1 MLRGLSVRSWI
12 NQTAAPP
19 HSFEALMERTF
30 RPLLLPTALLS
41 CAPLAAQ
48 AASTLVYCSEASPAG
63 FDPSQYTS
71 GTEFDASAETVF
83 NRLTQFERGGTNVE
97 PGLATSWDVSTDG
110 LSYTFHLRP
119 NVKFHTTDYFTP
131 TRDFNADDVLFTFN
145 RLLDSQ
151 QPFRKMYPSESP
163 YFNDMGLNTTIKSLD
178 KVDDLTVRFSLNNV
192 DAAFIQNLAMS
203 FASVQSAEYAAQLMK
218 EGKAADINQ
227 KPVDTGPF
235 VFKRYQKDSQIRYVA
250 NKQYWKPEDVKLD
263 NLVFAITPDAASRLQ
278 KLKAGECQV
287 SGYPRPADIEVMKQ
301 DPNLRV
307 LQQAGF
313 NLGFLAYNVTHP
325 PLDQLKVRQA
335 LDMAIDKPAIIKAV
349 YQSAGQLAQNAL
361 PPAQWSYDP
370 TIKDAP
376 YDPTKAR
383 ALLKEAGVA
392 PGTTINLWAM
402 TVQRASN
409 PNARMSA
416 QMIQQDWEKVGI
428 KANIVSY
435 EWGEYIKRAKNGEHD
450 AMIYGWTGDNGDPDN
465 WLGVL
470 YSCAAVKGSN
480 YAKWCDP
487 AYDKLVQQAKVS
499 TDRDERVKL
508 YQQAQKILKQQ
519 VPITPIANSTV
530 FQPLRKEVTDFKI
543 SPFGLTPFYGVG
555 INK

>member
-1 MLRGLSVRSWI
+1 
-12 NQTAAPP
+12 
-19 HSFEALMERTF
+19 
-30 RPLLLPTALLS
+30 
-41 CAPLAAQ
+41 
-48 AASTLVYCSEASPAG
+48 
-63 FDPSQYTS
+63 
-71 GTEFDASAETVF
+71 
-83 NRLTQFERGGTNVE
+83 
-97 PGLATSWDVSTDG
+97 
-110 LSYTFHLRP
+110 
-119 NVKFHTTDYFTP
+119 
-131 TRDFNADDVLFTFN
+131 
-145 RLLDSQ
+145 
-151 QPFRKMYPSESP
+151 
-163 YFNDMGLNTTIKSLD
+163 
-178 KVDDLTVRFSLNNV
+178 
-192 DAAFIQNLAMS
+192 
-203 FASVQSAEYAAQLMK
+203 
-218 EGKAADINQ
+218 
-227 KPVDTGPF
+227 
-235 VFKRYQKDSQIRYVA
+235 
-250 NKQYWKPEDVKLD
+250 
-263 NLVFAITPDAASRLQ
+263 
-278 KLKAGECQV
+278 
-287 SGYPRPADIEVMKQ
+287 MKQ

-370 TIKDAP
+370 SIKDAP

-416 QMIQQDWEKVGI
+416 QMIQQDWQKVGI

-480 YAKWCDP
+480 YAKWCNP

-499 TDRDERVKL
+499 SDREQRIKW
-508 YQQAQKILKQQ
+508 YQQAQKILKEQ

-530 FQPLRKEVTDFKI
+530 FQPLRKEVKDFKI
-543 SPFGLTPFYGVG
+543 SPFGLTPFYGVSLD
-555 INK
+555 K

>member
-1 MLRGLSVRSWI
+1 MDRI
-12 NQTAAPP
+12 
-19 HSFEALMERTF
+19 TF
-30 RPLLLPTALLS
+30 KPLLLAAGLL
-41 CAPLAAQ
+41 AFMPMAQ
-48 AASTLVYCSEASPAG
+48 ATSTLVYCSEASPAG

-71 GTEFDASAETVF
+71 GTDFDASAETVF
-83 NRLTQFERGGTNVE
+83 NRLTQFKRGGTEVE
-97 PGLATSWDVSTDG
+97 PGLATSWEVSKDG
-110 LSYTFHLRP
+110 LAYTFHLRDG
-119 NVKFHTTDYFTP
+119 VKFHTTDFFTP

-145 RLLDSQ
+145 RLLDAQS
-151 QPFRKMYPSESP
+151 PFRKAYPSESP
-163 YFNDMGLNTTIKSLD
+163 YFTDMGLNTTIKSVDKLD
-178 KVDDLTVRFSLNNV
+178 EHTVRFSLNNV
-192 DAAFIQNLAMS
+192 DASFVQNLAMS
-203 FASVQSAEYAAQLMK
+203 FASVQSAEYAAQLLK
-218 EGKAADINQ
+218 EGRAEEINQ
-227 KPVDTGPF
+227 KPVGTGPF

-376 YDPTKAR
+376 FDPTKAR

-402 TVQRASN
+402 TAQRASN

-416 QMIQQDWEKVGI
+416 QMIQQDWAKIGI
-428 KANIVSY
+428 NANIVSY

-480 YAKWCDP
+480 YAKWCNP

-499 TDRDERVKL
+499 SDREQRIKW
-508 YQQAQKILKQQ
+508 YQQAQKILKEQ

-530 FQPLRKEVTDFKI
+530 FQPLRKEVQDFKI
-543 SPFGLTPFYGVG
+543 SPFGLTPFYGVSLD
-555 INK
+555 K